1 MTQRQR
7 VLAALEDAGASG
19 VSPVDFLG
27 PQVIDGGKPILRV
40 APRVEELRKQGYRI
54 SSYRQ
59 PDSTV
64 RYVLLPD
71 SMQGLV
77 MAQDDEP
84 TGRGGSVRV
93 GRPEPSEGL
102 ETGSQHSS
110 MVVVTEAGDGT
121 SPADCPSEGLFDT
134 DAFKPAPEYPR

>member
-7 VLAALEDAGASG
+7 VLTALEDAGSLG

-27 PQVIDGGKPILRV
+27 PQVVDGGSPILRL

-64 RYVLLPD
+64 RYVLLP
-71 SMQGLV
+71 SGLE
-77 MAQDDEP
+77 EP
-84 TGRGGSVRV
+84 RHVEDGERDGFTVAGRV
-93 GRPEPSEGL
+93 GASEGL
-102 ETGSQHSS
+102 VVGSQHPE
-110 MVVVTEAGDGT
+110 VVVDTGLGGA
-121 SPADCPSEGLFDT
+121 SPADCPPEGLFST
-134 DAFKPAPEYPR
+134 DDYRPKPGYPR